1 MRETK
6 FLTRNERACLM
17 LDTGGDV
24 SLPTLSSLSA
34 GQGKSKGSSNAMKQP
49 DAAYYLTP
57 CVTPARLRCYPRV
70 GFEVGYS
77 QSYESLR
84 EDARHWLLRGHGS
97 IKLVVAVKLTE
108 GVHAM
113 AESDSAE
120 VEQKELEQ
128 RAAFDLPTSGDNGHQ
143 VLDTPTIAPETHSPA
158 SNASP
163 ASAALAV
170 QQVVS
175 PTAEEHADWFE
186 DDPAPWVGPITC
198 FLELYRYDA
207 ESKTMY
213 QDGPRYVR
221 FLVHTLKLNKLY

>member
-6 FLTRNERACLM
+6 FLTCNERAWLM
-17 LDTGGDV
+17 LATGGDV

-34 GQGKSKGSSNAMKQP
+34 GQGKCKGSRNAMKQP

-70 GFEVGYS
+70 VFDVGYS

-84 EDARHWLLRGHGS
+84 EDARHWLLRGQGS
-97 IKLVVAVKLTE
+97 IKLVVAVKLTK
-108 GVHAM
+108 GVYAM
-113 AESDSAE
+113 ADSVSAE

-128 RAAFDLPTSGDNGHQ
+128 CAAFDLPAAGDNGHQ
-143 VLDTPTIAPETHSPA
+143 VLDTPTIAPETHSPT
-158 SNASP
+158 SNTSP
-163 ASAALAV
+163 PSAALAV

-175 PTAEEHADWFE
+175 PPAEDHADWFA
-186 DDPAPWVGPITC
+186 DDPAAWVGPITG
-198 FLELYRYDA
+198 FIELYLYDA

-221 FLVHTLKLNKLY
+221 FLVHTLKLNELY